1 MKQEMYTVAETGFL
15 VDRPTVEVQRAVD
28 KKVITPVSKG
38 RGGRKQQLFGKAELR
53 FLKVDPS
60 LGNALSPE
68 GRKLLYKE
76 FSRLPDA
83 AKVATIGVIAVDIR
97 KTDSELKERMK
108 MLQDAKRAIESRGGK
123 SFIKGTDVMTYQIA
137 ALSSR
142 LSVDQVLE
150 DFPSL
155 TRSQVQAAINY
166 ARAYPKPGRP
176 FPSTTM
182 KRGLAAMVAAGVF
195 DEADDEDRDGNA

>member
-1 MKQEMYTVAETGFL
+1 MKQEMYTVAEAGFL

-28 KKVITPVSKG
+28 KKVIAPTTKG
-38 RGGRKQQLFGKAELR
+38 RGGKKQRLFGKAELR

-60 LGNALSPE
+60 LGNALSSQ
-68 GRKLLYKE
+68 GKKLLYKE

-83 AKVATIGVIAVDIR
+83 AKIATFGVITVNIR
-97 KTDSELKERMK
+97 KTDNELKARMK
-108 MLQDAKRAIESRGGK
+108 MLQDAKKAIEIRGDE
-123 SFIKGTDVMTYQIA
+123 SFIKGTDIITYQIA
-137 ALSSR
+137 ALYPQ
-142 LSVDQVLE
+142 LSVDEILE

-155 TRSQVQAAINY
+155 KVRQVQAAINY

-182 KRGLAAMVAAGVF
+182 KRGLAALVAAGVF
-195 DEADDEDRDGNA
+195 DEGEDDDQDRNT